1 MAVVARY
8 PDQVTV
14 LATDVAPTRFRRV
27 SWGAILAGT
36 VIALVAMFALNM
48 LGLTIGAATVN
59 PVVEANPVEP
69 GLAAGTVIWCAA
81 SNMIALFLGGLVA
94 SRMGVVV
101 DQEDGVMHGLVTW
114 GVVTLISVVMLT
126 TSAGNVIGGL
136 TSAASQAFATAGQAI
151 AEVSPEVADALNL
164 ENVTMQ
170 SIENEVRTLTQPS
183 TTTNSTEA
191 PVTQT
196 NTEGVLTLDQLEINR
211 AIGNFLTADAADVD
225 ANRETLINLL
235 AERTEMTPE
244 EARTTVTRWEQVY
257 LQVRE
262 DVEATTRQVSQTF
275 ADAVTV
281 FAGAVFALMIAGAF
295 AGGAGGFVGA
305 EQARKH
311 ELVPEAVD

>member
-1 MAVVARY
+1 
-8 PDQVTV
+8 
-14 LATDVAPTRFRRV
+14 
-27 SWGAILAGT
+27 

-48 LGLTIGAATVN
+48 LGLTLGAATVN

-69 GLAAGTVIWCAA
+69 GLAAGTVIWFAA

-101 DQEDGVMHGLVTW
+101 DQEDGVLHGLVTW

-126 TSAGNVIGGL
+126 TSAGNVISGL

-151 AEVSPEVADALNL
+151 AEASPEVADALNL
-164 ENVTMQ
+164 QNITRQ

-183 TTTNSTEA
+183 VTTDSTDA
-191 PVTQT
+191 TVTQT
-196 NTEGVLTLDQLEINR
+196 NTDNTVITLDQLEINR
-211 AIGNFLTADAADVD
+211 AIGNFLNADAVDVD

-235 AERTEMTPE
+235 AERTDMTPE
-244 EARTTVTRWEQVY
+244 EARAAVTRWEQIY

-262 DVEATTRQVSQTF
+262 DAEATARQVSQTF